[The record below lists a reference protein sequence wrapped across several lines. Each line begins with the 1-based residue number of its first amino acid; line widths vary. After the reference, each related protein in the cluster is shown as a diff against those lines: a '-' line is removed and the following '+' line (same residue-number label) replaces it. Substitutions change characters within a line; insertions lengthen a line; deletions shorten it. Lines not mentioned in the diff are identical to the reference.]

1 MNANITYEQY
11 ERALASMVQAPG
23 TVQAWGIPSALTK
36 FVASVKEDLTE
47 LAKDIGCGLLDLV
60 KALANRDAFALLRS
74 IKFNLAMLMK
84 GLRALLALLPRGLN
98 VLFHELR
105 ESGLLDK
112 LKDGSLAVD
121 TFLDK
126 HPLLKKLAGPALAA
140 LLFWMWTHASFIGD
154 PWTDFDLSTVGAA
167 LTGHY
172 SVHDMFATEA
182 GLTGLT
188 LFLTGATTGIGV
200 AWLGETTYNVILAL
214 AFSAARRFAPSL
226 SRALK
231 AHIPKFKTVR

>member
-1 MNANITYEQY
+1 MTSRITYEQY
-11 ERALASMVQAPG
+11 ERALASMVQTPG
-23 TVQAWGIPSALTK
+23 TVRAWGIPAPLTK
-36 FVASVKEDLTE
+36 FVASIKEDLME

-74 IKFNLAMLMK
+74 IKFNLAALIK
-84 GLRALLALLPRGLN
+84 GLRSVLALLPRGLN
-98 VLFHELR
+98 ALFHELR

-121 TFLDK
+121 IFLNNY
-126 HPLLKKLAGPALAA
+126 PILKKLAGPALAA
-140 LLFWMWTHASFIGD
+140 LLFWMWTQASFIGD

-172 SVHDMFATEA
+172 SVHDLFTTEA

-188 LFLTGATTGIGV
+188 LFIAGVTTGIGV
-200 AWLGETTYNVILAL
+200 AWLGETTYNAILAL
-214 AFSAARRFAPSL
+214 AFSAARKFAPSL
-226 SRALK
+226 SRVLK